1 MQSIKITKHET
12 LPLAFDLC
20 TTYLWD
26 YTIRTRYA
34 RLCDVLN
41 ALFDIEI

>member
-1 MQSIKITKHET
+1 MQSIKIAKHET

-20 TTYLWD
+20 TYLWD